1 VIQYFFLYHKSVKS
15 DALNK
20 NIKLFT
26 ILLLMSEL
34 LTRWMPLVEQ
44 ELLTLLEH
52 QSSPPVF
59 SGVHVTRSLV
69 LCVMYCRSLLVLLSL
84 FVCPLRCLSFDLQIL
99 ITPLVSLNS
108 SSIQKKQR
116 AKEMKKTQIP
126 LQE

>member
-1 VIQYFFLYHKSVKS
+1 VIQYFFLYHKSVKL

-69 LCVMYCRSLLVLLSL
+69 LCVMYCRSLLVLLPL
-84 FVCPLRCLSFDLQIL
+84 FFCPLRCLSFDLRIL

>member
-69 LCVMYCRSLLVLLSL
+69 LCVMYCRSLLVLLPL
-84 FVCPLRCLSFDLQIL
+84 FFCPLRCLSFDLRIL